1 MQRNWVGK
9 STGAA
14 ITFGIENAT
23 LLAEGVKG
31 IDVFTTRP
39 DTLFGVTFMT
49 LAPEH
54 PMVEKLIEGYEKAD
68 EVRAF
73 VERIRNMDRIDRQS
87 DSLEK
92 EGIFTG
98 AYALHPFTG
107 QRVPLWLGN
116 FVLADYGTGA
126 VMGVPAH
133 DQRDFEFARKYDSPI
148 RVVISP
154 KAEQINPETMT

>member
-1 MQRNWVGK
+1 MQRNWIGK

-14 ITFGIENAT
+14 ITFGIENAA
-23 LLAEGVKG
+23 LQAEGVKG
-31 IDVFTTRP
+31 MGVFTTRP
-39 DTLFGVTFMT
+39 DTLFGVSFMT

-54 PMVEKLIEGYEKAD
+54 PLVEKLIDGYEKGRP
-68 EVRAF
+68 VRAF

-98 AYALHPFTG
+98 AYALHPLPG
-107 QRVPLWLGN
+107 SACRWLDS

-133 DQRDFEFARKYDSPI
+133 DQRDFEFARKYGLPV

-154 KAEQINPETMT
+154 RTNRSTPKP